1 MSARYS
7 EMPKEAWAPE
17 PMDVRGQ
24 GQGNKQVGNGV
35 LEEDERNL
43 AALTISRCNHVVH
56 NHYQDLLKQGV
67 CREQART
74 VLPMGQYTEAYV
86 TANLGD
92 WLLFLKARLSPHAQ
106 LEIRVYAEA
115 IYSIFCDLFPIT
127 MEAFKDYQV
136 NGVKLSAQEMETL
149 KAMLNSELGVFQKY
163 FLETT
168 ERRIEKTGT
177 VIDNTKASIFRQGR
191 PSDLS
196 SEDRKALLSKRLPT
210 QRERQEFWRK
220 IS

>member
-127 MEAFKDYQV
+127 MEAFKDYQLE
-136 NGVKLSAQEMETL
+136 GVKMSAQEMIALRNLLAGNGPREDVD
-149 KAMLNSELGVFQKY
+149 AVG
-163 FLETT
+163 
-168 ERRIEKTGT
+168 
-177 VIDNTKASIFRQGR
+177 ASDTWSMPLMPGEWGA
-191 PSDLS
+191 
-196 SEDRKALLSKRLPT
+196 EDRKEFLTQHLPT
-210 QRERQEFWRK
+210 KRERQEFWRK